1 MATSYEKLQA
11 YADDLYEKIET
22 ARQKVR
28 SLGEGWMPLT
38 SEWIAVLEAQ
48 SEVAALCNKARAVQT
63 AASNAKRGGL

>member
-1 MATSYEKLQA
+1 MAKNHEKLQA
-11 YADDLYEKIET
+11 YADELHQQVEAAK
-22 ARQKVR
+22 QKLR
-28 SLGEGWMPLT
+28 ALGDGWMPLT